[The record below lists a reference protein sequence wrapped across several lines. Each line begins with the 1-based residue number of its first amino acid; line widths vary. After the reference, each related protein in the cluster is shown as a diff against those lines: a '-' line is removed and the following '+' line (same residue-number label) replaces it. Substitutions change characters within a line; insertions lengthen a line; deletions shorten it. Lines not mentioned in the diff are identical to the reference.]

1 MNGYKE
7 DINLLIKP
15 SKKLVK
21 QMTAL
26 QDLCTLEVKKEI
38 SCYNLK
44 ERPPIPFRLI
54 KYFHQLNTEHEDK
67 TYLHEMMEGCEVFL
81 PKPEISPRNPELE
94 ARIRRLQAEQAEREY
109 QQMTH
114 NVRQEEKT
122 SMKLGS
128 EVKVVQAQ
136 VMGVLNFVLSV
147 AGTFVFGYKAVE
159 YSLESPAVPVQVLI
173 GITMASIVAL
183 AEIYFLL
190 KTL

>member
-15 SKKLVK
+15 SKKLVEK
-21 QMTAL
+21 MTIL
-26 QDLCTLEVKKEI
+26 QDLCTLEVKNEM
-38 SCYNLK
+38 SCYKLK

-54 KYFHQLNTEHEDK
+54 KYFLQLSSEHDDK

-81 PKPEISPRNPELE
+81 RSPEIPPRNPELE
-94 ARIRRLQAEQAEREY
+94 ARIQHLLAEQAENEY
-109 QQMTH
+109 RQMTY

-122 SMKLGS
+122 TMKLCS
-128 EVKVVQAQ
+128 EAKVVRAE
-136 VMGVLNFVLSV
+136 VMGVLNFILSV

-159 YSLESPAVPVQVLI
+159 YSLELPAVPLQVLV
-173 GITMASIVAL
+173 GTTMASVVAL

-190 KTL
+190 KSL